1 MNIKK
6 ILKESLENYND
17 TWMADETKKKAYAK
31 GFAIDCNKSFMVT
44 KECKFILNDEKTKN
58 IYDITDVVE
67 IICDNIQEEIE
78 ERLS

>member
-1 MNIKK
+1 
-6 ILKESLENYND
+6 
-17 TWMADETKKKAYAK
+17 
-31 GFAIDCNKSFMVT
+31 MVT
-44 KECKFILNDEKTKN
+44 KECKFILTDEKTKN